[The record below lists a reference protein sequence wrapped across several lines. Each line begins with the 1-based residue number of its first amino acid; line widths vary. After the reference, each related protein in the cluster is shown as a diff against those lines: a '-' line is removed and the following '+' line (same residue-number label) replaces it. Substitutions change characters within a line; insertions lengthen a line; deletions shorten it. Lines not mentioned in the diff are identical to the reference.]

1 MIPKKSNKLY
11 KEVAEDLE
19 VSETLVG
26 ELVEFYYN
34 EIRQLLSN
42 LVCPRINVEGLGQLC
57 PSCYTHGTNR
67 NNILVPEA
75 VIINTPNND
84 ELGSKV
90 RQLYYETKE

>member
-1 MIPKKSNKLY
+1 MKDICVSCG
-11 KEVAEDLE
+11 KETA
-19 VSETLVG
+19 
-26 ELVEFYYN
+26 Y
-34 EIRQLLSN
+34 EISTHVDMRN
-42 LVCPRINVEGLGQLC
+42 GYVEGLGQLC